1 MRISSEKTPLGV
13 IVYLTLDDED
23 LKMLEKRDPKG
34 RPYFLSANPPQP
46 VMVENIIL
54 TKINKKEITQV
65 LKIET
70 ELKDAMKAAP
80 IVRVGKLSPCCEA
93 RMVHDEMDPQGTLT
107 CTKCA
112 MKHKTGGKKV
122 VNN

>member
-23 LKMLEKRDPKG
+23 LKMLERRDPKG

-46 VMVENIIL
+46 VMVQNIII
-54 TKINKKEITQV
+54 TKLKQKEIVQV
-65 LKIET
+65 QKIET
-70 ELKDAMKAAP
+70 ELKDAMKDAFT
-80 IVRVGKLSPCCEA
+80 IRGGKLSPCCEA
-93 RMVHDEMDPQGTLT
+93 RMVHDDMDPKETLT